1 MSLLKQFLRK
11 IQMENKEIT
20 TFIGEETV
28 IIPPVKPSSYE
39 EFDQLLG
46 VTATQL
52 CNIIIDKSIK
62 EDLPLNL
69 MKLQRIMYLI
79 ACLYQKRHRKIL
91 YTERF
96 QPWNYGPVLGTLNDK
111 FDCLNG
117 KDISVYSTNA
127 KGEIVVPALEEM
139 PELKD
144 VVDVIWTN
152 AKGMTGIQLSRLIA
166 ASGKNSAWERAMVDH
181 RPFISNI
188 DMAEDETYLDL
199 FGLNG
204 DGSKLTN

>member
-1 MSLLKQFLRK
+1 
-11 IQMENKEIT
+11 MENKEIT

-28 IIPPVKPSSYE
+28 TIPPVKPSSYG

-46 VTATQL
+46 VSATQL

-91 YTERF
+91 YTEQF

-152 AKGMTGIQLSRLIA
+152 AKGMTGVQLSRLIA
-166 ASGKNSAWERAMVDH
+166 ASGKNSAWEKAVVNH
-181 RPFISNI
+181 RPFISNV

-204 DGSKLTN
+204 DGSKLIN

>member
-1 MSLLKQFLRK
+1 
-11 IQMENKEIT
+11 MENKEIT
-20 TFIGEETV
+20 ASVGEETV
-28 IIPPVKPSSYE
+28 TVPPVKPSSYG

-52 CNIIIDKSIK
+52 CNIIIDRSIK

-79 ACLYQKRHRKIL
+79 ACLYQRRHRKTL
-91 YTERF
+91 FTERF
-96 QPWNYGPVLGTLNDK
+96 QPWRYGPVLGTVNDK
-111 FDCLNG
+111 FDCLKG

-127 KGEIVVPALEEM
+127 KGEIVVPALGEM

-152 AKGMTGIQLSRLIA
+152 AKGMTGVQLSRLIA
-166 ASGKNSAWERAMVDH
+166 ASGKNSAWEKAVVNH

-188 DMAEDETYLDL
+188 DMAEDETYLGL
-199 FGLNG
+199 FGLNE
-204 DGSKLTN
+204 DGFKLTD

>member
-1 MSLLKQFLRK
+1 
-11 IQMENKEIT
+11 MENKEIT

-28 IIPPVKPSSYE
+28 TIPPVKPSSYG

-117 KDISVYSTNA
+117 NISVYSTNA

-139 PELKD
+139 SELKD

-199 FGLNG
+199 FGLNE
-204 DGSKLTN
+204 DGSRLTN

>member
-1 MSLLKQFLRK
+1 
-11 IQMENKEIT
+11 MENKEIT

-28 IIPPVKPSSYE
+28 TIPPVKPSSYG

-79 ACLYQKRHRKIL
+79 ACLYQRRHRKTL
-91 YTERF
+91 FTERF
-96 QPWNYGPVLGTLNDK
+96 QPWRYGPVLGTLNDK

-117 KDISVYSTNA
+117 NISVYSTNA
-127 KGEIVVPALEEM
+127 KGEVVVPALDEM

-144 VVDVIWTN
+144 VVDMIWTN
-152 AKGMTGIQLSRLIA
+152 AKGMTGVQLSRLIA
-166 ASGKNSAWERAMVDH
+166 ASGKNSAWEKAVVDH

>member
-1 MSLLKQFLRK
+1 MK
-11 IQMENKEIT
+11 NKEIT
-20 TFIGEETV
+20 TFVGEETV
-28 IIPPVKPSSYE
+28 TIPPVKPSSYG

-52 CNIIIDKSIK
+52 CNIIIDRSIK

-79 ACLYQKRHRKIL
+79 ACLYQRRHRKIL

-96 QPWNYGPVLGTLNDK
+96 QPWRYGPVLGTLNDK

-127 KGEIVVPALEEM
+127 KGEIVVPALDEM

-152 AKGMTGIQLSRLIA
+152 AKGMTGVQLSRLIA
-166 ASGKNSAWERAMVDH
+166 ASGKNSAWEKAVVNH

-188 DMAEDETYLDL
+188 DMAEDETYLGL
-199 FGLNG
+199 FGLNE
-204 DGSKLTN
+204 DGFKLTD

>member
-1 MSLLKQFLRK
+1 
-11 IQMENKEIT
+11 MENKEIT

-28 IIPPVKPSSYE
+28 TIPPVKPSSYG

-52 CNIIIDKSIK
+52 CNIIIDRSIK

-79 ACLYQKRHRKIL
+79 ACLYQRRHRKTL
-91 YTERF
+91 FTERF
-96 QPWNYGPVLGTLNDK
+96 QPWKYGPVLGTLNDK

-166 ASGKNSAWERAMVDH
+166 ASGKNSAWEKAVVNH

-188 DMAEDETYLDL
+188 DMAEDETYLGL
-199 FGLNG
+199 FGLNE
-204 DGSKLTN
+204 DGFKLTD

>member
-1 MSLLKQFLRK
+1 MK
-11 IQMENKEIT
+11 NKEIT

-28 IIPPVKPSSYE
+28 TIPPVKPSSYG

-79 ACLYQKRHRKIL
+79 ACLYQRRHRKIL

-127 KGEIVVPALEEM
+127 KNEIIVQLLRRCLI
-139 PELKD
+139 LKT
-144 VVDVIWTN
+144 WL
-152 AKGMTGIQLSRLIA
+152 M
-166 ASGKNSAWERAMVDH
+166 
-181 RPFISNI
+181 
-188 DMAEDETYLDL
+188 
-199 FGLNG
+199 
-204 DGSKLTN
+204 

>member
-1 MSLLKQFLRK
+1 
-11 IQMENKEIT
+11 MENKEIT
-20 TFIGEETV
+20 ASVGEETV
-28 IIPPVKPSSYE
+28 TIPPVKPSSYG

-52 CNIIIDKSIK
+52 CNIIIDRSIK

-79 ACLYQKRHRKIL
+79 ACLYQRRHRKTL
-91 YTERF
+91 FTERF
-96 QPWNYGPVLGTLNDK
+96 QPWRYGPVLGTVNDK
-111 FDCLNG
+111 FDCLKG

-127 KGEIVVPALEEM
+127 KGEIVVPALGEM

-152 AKGMTGIQLSRLIA
+152 AKGMTGVQLSRLIA
-166 ASGKNSAWERAMVDH
+166 ASGKNSAWEKAVVNH

-188 DMAEDETYLDL
+188 DMAEDETYLGL
-199 FGLNG
+199 FGLNE
-204 DGSKLTN
+204 DGFKLTD

>member
-1 MSLLKQFLRK
+1 
-11 IQMENKEIT
+11 MENKEIT

-28 IIPPVKPSSYE
+28 TIPPVKPSSYG

-91 YTERF
+91 YTEQF

-152 AKGMTGIQLSRLIA
+152 AKGMTGLQLSRLIA
-166 ASGKNSAWERAMVDH
+166 ASGKNSAWEKAVVNH
-181 RPFISNI
+181 RPFISNV
-188 DMAEDETYLDL
+188 DMAEDETYLGL

-204 DGSKLTN
+204 DGFKLTD

>member
-1 MSLLKQFLRK
+1 
-11 IQMENKEIT
+11 MENKEIAASV
-20 TFIGEETV
+20 GEETV
-28 IIPPVKPSSYE
+28 TIPPVKPSSYG

-52 CNIIIDKSIK
+52 CNIIINRSIK

-79 ACLYQKRHRKIL
+79 ACLYQRRHRKIL

-96 QPWNYGPVLGTLNDK
+96 QPWKYGPVLGTLNDK
-111 FDCLNG
+111 FDCLKG
-117 KDISVYSTNA
+117 KGISVYSTNA
-127 KGEIVVPALEEM
+127 KGEVVVPALDEM
-139 PELKD
+139 LELKD

-152 AKGMTGIQLSRLIA
+152 AKGMTGVQLSRLIA
-166 ASGKNSAWERAMVDH
+166 ASGKNSAWEKAVVNH

-188 DMAEDETYLDL
+188 DMAEDETYLGL
-199 FGLNG
+199 FGLNE
-204 DGSKLTN
+204 DGFKLTD

>member
-1 MSLLKQFLRK
+1 
-11 IQMENKEIT
+11 MENKEIT

-28 IIPPVKPSSYE
+28 TIPPVKSSSYG

-152 AKGMTGIQLSRLIA
+152 AKGMTGIQLSRLIV
-166 ASGKNSAWERAMVDH
+166 ASGKNSAWEKAVVDH

-188 DMAEDETYLDL
+188 DMAEDETYLGL
-199 FGLNG
+199 FGLNR
-204 DGSKLTN
+204 DGFKLTD

>member
-1 MSLLKQFLRK
+1 
-11 IQMENKEIT
+11 MENKEIAASV
-20 TFIGEETV
+20 GEETV
-28 IIPPVKPSSYE
+28 TIPPVKPSSYG

-52 CNIIIDKSIK
+52 CNIIIDRSIK

-79 ACLYQKRHRKIL
+79 ACLYQRRHRKIL

-96 QPWNYGPVLGTLNDK
+96 QPWKYGPVLGTLNDK
-111 FDCLNG
+111 FDCLKG
-117 KDISVYSTNA
+117 KGISVYSTNA
-127 KGEIVVPALEEM
+127 KGEVVVPALDEM
-139 PELKD
+139 LELKD

-166 ASGKNSAWERAMVDH
+166 ASGKNSAWEKAVVNH
-181 RPFISNI
+181 RPFISNV
-188 DMAEDETYLDL
+188 DMAEDETYLGL
-199 FGLNG
+199 FGLNE
-204 DGSKLTN
+204 DGFKLTD

>member
-1 MSLLKQFLRK
+1 
-11 IQMENKEIT
+11 MENKEIT

-28 IIPPVKPSSYE
+28 IIPPVKPSSYG

-152 AKGMTGIQLSRLIA
+152 AKGMTGVQLSRLIV
-166 ASGKNSAWERAMVDH
+166 ASGKNSAWEKAVVNH

-188 DMAEDETYLDL
+188 DMAEDETYLGL
-199 FGLNG
+199 FGLNE
-204 DGSKLTN
+204 DGFKLTD

>member
-1 MSLLKQFLRK
+1 
-11 IQMENKEIT
+11 MENKEIT

-28 IIPPVKPSSYE
+28 TIPPVKPSSYG

-79 ACLYQKRHRKIL
+79 ACLYQRRHRKIL

-152 AKGMTGIQLSRLIA
+152 AKGMTGVQLSRLIA
-166 ASGKNSAWERAMVDH
+166 ASGKNSAWEKAVVNH

-188 DMAEDETYLDL
+188 DMAEDETYLGL
-199 FGLNG
+199 FGLND
-204 DGSKLTN
+204 DGFKLTD

>member
-1 MSLLKQFLRK
+1 
-11 IQMENKEIT
+11 MENKEIT

>member
-28 IIPPVKPSSYE
+28 TIPPVKPSSYG

-127 KGEIVVPALEEM
+127 KNEIIVPALEKM
-139 PELKD
+139 PDLKD
-144 VVDVIWTN
+144 VVDVIWANT
-152 AKGMTGIQLSRLIA
+152 KGMTGVQLSRLIV

-181 RPFISNI
+181 RPFISNV

-204 DGSKLTN
+204 DGFKLTD

>member
-1 MSLLKQFLRK
+1 MK
-11 IQMENKEIT
+11 NKEIT
-20 TFIGEETV
+20 TFVGEETV
-28 IIPPVKPSSYE
+28 TIPPVKPSSYG

-52 CNIIIDKSIK
+52 CNIIIDRSIK

-79 ACLYQKRHRKIL
+79 ACLYQRRHRKIL
-91 YTERF
+91 YTEQF
-96 QPWNYGPVLGTLNDK
+96 QPWRYGPVLGTLNDK

-127 KGEIVVPALEEM
+127 KGEIVVPALGKM

-152 AKGMTGIQLSRLIA
+152 AKGMTGVQLSRLIA
-166 ASGKNSAWERAMVDH
+166 ASGKNSAWEKAVVNH
-181 RPFISNI
+181 RPFISNV
-188 DMAEDETYLDL
+188 DMAEDETYLGL

-204 DGSKLTN
+204 DGSKLTD

>member
-1 MSLLKQFLRK
+1 
-11 IQMENKEIT
+11 MENKEIT

-28 IIPPVKPSSYE
+28 TIPPVKPSSYG

-79 ACLYQKRHRKIL
+79 ACLYQRRHRKIL

-127 KGEIVVPALEEM
+127 KGEIVVPALDEM

-144 VVDVIWTN
+144 VVDMIWTN
-152 AKGMTGIQLSRLIA
+152 AKSMTGVQLSRLII

-204 DGSKLTN
+204 DGSKLTD

>member
-1 MSLLKQFLRK
+1 MK
-11 IQMENKEIT
+11 NKEIT

-28 IIPPVKPSSYE
+28 TIPPVKPSSYG

-127 KGEIVVPALEEM
+127 KGEIIVPALEEM

-152 AKGMTGIQLSRLIA
+152 AKGMTGVQLSRLIA
-166 ASGKNSAWERAMVDH
+166 ASGKNSAWEKAVVNH

-204 DGSKLTN
+204 DGFKLTD

>member
-1 MSLLKQFLRK
+1 MK
-11 IQMENKEIT
+11 NKEIT
-20 TFIGEETV
+20 TSVGEETV
-28 IIPPVKPSSYE
+28 TIPPVKPSSYD

-46 VTATQL
+46 VSATQL
-52 CNIIIDKSIK
+52 CNVIINRSIK
-62 EDLPLNL
+62 EDYPLNL

-79 ACLYQKRHRKIL
+79 ACLYQRRHRKTL
-91 YTERF
+91 FTERF
-96 QPWNYGPVLGTLNDK
+96 QPWKYGPVLGTLNDK

-127 KGEIVVPALEEM
+127 KGEIVVPALDEM

-144 VVDVIWTN
+144 VVDMIWTN
-152 AKGMTGIQLSRLIA
+152 ARGMTGIQLSRLVVV
-166 ASGKNSAWERAMVDH
+166 SGKNSAWERAMVDH
-181 RPFISNI
+181 RPFISNV

-204 DGSKLTN
+204 DGFKLTD

>member
-20 TFIGEETV
+20 ASVGEETV
-28 IIPPVKPSSYE
+28 TIPPVKPSSYG

-62 EDLPLNL
+62 ENLPLNL

-79 ACLYQKRHRKIL
+79 ACLYQRRHRKTL
-91 YTERF
+91 FTERF
-96 QPWNYGPVLGTLNDK
+96 QPWKYGPVLGTLNDK

-127 KGEIVVPALEEM
+127 KNEIIVPALEKM
-139 PELKD
+139 PDLKD
-144 VVDVIWTN
+144 VVDVIWANT
-152 AKGMTGIQLSRLIA
+152 KGMTGVQLSRLIV
-166 ASGKNSAWERAMVDH
+166 ASGKNSAWERAMIDY

-204 DGSKLTN
+204 DGSKLTD

>member
-1 MSLLKQFLRK
+1 MK
-11 IQMENKEIT
+11 NKEIT
-20 TFIGEETV
+20 DSVGEETV
-28 IIPPVKPSSYE
+28 TIPPVKPSSYG

-52 CNIIIDKSIK
+52 CNIIIDRSIK

-79 ACLYQKRHRKIL
+79 ACLYQRRHRKTIF
-91 YTERF
+91 TERF
-96 QPWNYGPVLGTLNDK
+96 QPWKYGPVLGTLNDK
-111 FDCLNG
+111 FDCLKVKG
-117 KDISVYSTNA
+117 ISVYSTNA
-127 KGEIVVPALEEM
+127 KGEVVVPALDEM

-152 AKGMTGIQLSRLIA
+152 AKGMTGVQLSRLIA
-166 ASGKNSAWERAMVDH
+166 ASGKNSAWEKAVVNH

-188 DMAEDETYLDL
+188 DMAEDETYLGL
-199 FGLNG
+199 FGLNE
-204 DGSKLTN
+204 DGFKLTD

>member
-1 MSLLKQFLRK
+1 MSLLKQFSRK

-20 TFIGEETV
+20 ASVGEETV
-28 IIPPVKPSSYE
+28 TIPPVKPSSYG

-52 CNIIIDKSIK
+52 CNIIIDRSIK

-79 ACLYQKRHRKIL
+79 ACLYQRRHRKTL
-91 YTERF
+91 FTERF

-127 KGEIVVPALEEM
+127 KNEIIVPALEKM
-139 PELKD
+139 PDLKN

-152 AKGMTGIQLSRLIA
+152 ARGMTGVQLSRLIA
-166 ASGKNSAWERAMVDH
+166 ASGKNSAWEKAVVNH
-181 RPFISNI
+181 RPFISNV

-204 DGSKLTN
+204 DGFKLID

>member
-11 IQMENKEIT
+11 IQMKNKEIT

-28 IIPPVKPSSYE
+28 TIPPVKPSSYG

-52 CNIIIDKSIK
+52 CNIIIDRSIK

-79 ACLYQKRHRKIL
+79 ACLYQRRHRKTL
-91 YTERF
+91 FTERF
-96 QPWNYGPVLGTLNDK
+96 QPWRYGPVLGTLNDK

-117 KDISVYSTNA
+117 NISVYSTNA

-166 ASGKNSAWERAMVDH
+166 ASGKNSAWEKAVVNY

-188 DMAEDETYLDL
+188 DMAEDETYLGL
-199 FGLNG
+199 FGLNE
-204 DGSKLTN
+204 DGFKLTD

>member
-28 IIPPVKPSSYE
+28 TIPPVKPSSYG

-127 KGEIVVPALEEM
+127 KNEIIVPALEKI
-139 PELKD
+139 PDLKD
-144 VVDVIWTN
+144 VVDVIWANT
-152 AKGMTGIQLSRLIA
+152 KGMTGVQLSRLIA

>member
-1 MSLLKQFLRK
+1 
-11 IQMENKEIT
+11 MENKEIT

-152 AKGMTGIQLSRLIA
+152 AKGMTGVQLSRLIA
-166 ASGKNSAWERAMVDH
+166 ASGKNSAWEKAVVNH

-188 DMAEDETYLDL
+188 DMAEDETYLGL
-199 FGLNG
+199 FGLNE
-204 DGSKLTN
+204 DGFKLTD

>member
-1 MSLLKQFLRK
+1 MK
-11 IQMENKEIT
+11 NKEIT
-20 TFIGEETV
+20 TSVGEETV
-28 IIPPVKPSSYE
+28 TIPPVKPSSYG

-79 ACLYQKRHRKIL
+79 ACLYQRRHRKTL
-91 YTERF
+91 FTERF

-144 VVDVIWTN
+144 VVDVIWANT
-152 AKGMTGIQLSRLIA
+152 KGMTGVQLSRLIA
-166 ASGKNSAWERAMVDH
+166 ASDKNSAWEKAMVDH

-204 DGSKLTN
+204 DGFKLTD

>member
-1 MSLLKQFLRK
+1 MK
-11 IQMENKEIT
+11 NKEIT
-20 TFIGEETV
+20 TSVGEETV
-28 IIPPVKPSSYE
+28 TIPPVKPSSYG

-52 CNIIIDKSIK
+52 CNIIIDRSIK

-79 ACLYQKRHRKIL
+79 ACLYQRRHRKIL

-96 QPWNYGPVLGTLNDK
+96 QPWRYGPVLGTLNDK
-111 FDCLNG
+111 FDCLKG

-127 KGEIVVPALEEM
+127 KGEIVVPALGEM

-152 AKGMTGIQLSRLIA
+152 AKGMTGVQLSRLIA
-166 ASGKNSAWERAMVDH
+166 ASGKNSAWEKAVVNH
-181 RPFISNI
+181 RPFISNV
-188 DMAEDETYLDL
+188 DMAEDETYLGL
-199 FGLNG
+199 FGLNE
-204 DGSKLTN
+204 DGFKLTD

>member
-1 MSLLKQFLRK
+1 
-11 IQMENKEIT
+11 MENKEIT

-28 IIPPVKPSSYE
+28 TIPPVKPSSYG

-127 KGEIVVPALEEM
+127 KNKIIVPALEKM
-139 PELKD
+139 PDLKD
-144 VVDVIWTN
+144 VVDVIWANT
-152 AKGMTGIQLSRLIA
+152 KGMTGVQLSRLIV